1 MRKDVFT
8 DNQSRL
14 RSYRSLLLIHVFEIV
29 ILSVIM
35 QITAKRAQSGTFTG
49 IDVLIIIIL
58 ILLVS
63 FIYSIIRLI
72 VLVSRLQK
80 SLKE

>member
-1 MRKDVFT
+1 EVYT

>member
-1 MRKDVFT
+1 
-8 DNQSRL
+8 
-14 RSYRSLLLIHVFEIV
+14 
-29 ILSVIM
+29 M